1 MGRTKAR
8 LSKTVARRERRVSA
22 RVLVDAA
29 MVEWFRCDVG
39 DPEGRSAALTG
50 PVLRLRGTALTVRPK
65 FRQKTR
71 ATACSAVRPP
81 AKAAAAS
88 SRPSWPPETLSLAE
102 NEAVD
107 TCRRARARLGLL
119 ASDVVIGDA
128 GSHRVAGPWI
138 PHRRAPGWV
147 LVSTARPQG
156 RRQSGLSSSVASGRQ
171 TRGAR
176 AEPTLWAADDAP
188 RSTSGTAW
196 KVRGRARHEAEVEAD
211 SSSVSGVGGV

>member
-1 MGRTKAR
+1 
-8 LSKTVARRERRVSA
+8 
-22 RVLVDAA
+22 

-107 TCRRARARLGLL
+107 TRRRARAGLGLL

-171 TRGAR
+171 TRGAPVHV
-176 AEPTLWAADDAP
+176 PTLWAADDAP
-188 RSTSGTAW
+188 RSTSGTAG

-211 SSSVSGVGGV
+211 SSSVQVVLEVRVCDFVGDAVCVGGGLETRD